1 MQSCNDMLIKD
12 IEMLKVRFDSE
23 KALEAILYVASK
35 APIPDIYHV
44 CKILY
49 YADRFHLESY
59 GRLLSGD
66 HYNAMKDGPVASN
79 TYDII
84 KIARGDGRYIPNGCD
99 ADDVRSSFR
108 VIGKY
113 VKPKRNADED
123 VFSDSDLE
131 CIDKSIEF
139 LGGMSFEDIRN
150 MSHDAAWASA
160 DPNGEMSLEAII
172 GELNNSKLI
181 LDYVQNGC

>member
-1 MQSCNDMLIKD
+1 
-12 IEMLKVRFDSE
+12 MLKVRFDSE

-59 GRLLSGD
+59 GRLVSGD

-99 ADDVRSSFR
+99 VTSVREAFGIS
-108 VIGKY
+108 GKK
-113 VKPKRNADED
+113 VNPLRNPDED
-123 VFSDSDLE
+123 IFSDSDLE
-131 CIDKSIEF
+131 CIDKSIEM
-139 LGGMSFEDIRN
+139 LGRMSFEEIRN
-150 MSHDAAWASA
+150 KSHDPAWESA
-160 DPNGEMSLEAII
+160 DSNGEMSLESII
-172 GELNNSKLI
+172 NELKDSKLI
-181 LDYVQNGC
+181 LDYMQNGH